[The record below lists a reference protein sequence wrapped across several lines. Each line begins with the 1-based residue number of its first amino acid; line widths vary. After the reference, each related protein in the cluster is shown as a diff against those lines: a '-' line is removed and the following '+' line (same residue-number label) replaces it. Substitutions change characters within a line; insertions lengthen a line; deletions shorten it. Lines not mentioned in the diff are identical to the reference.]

1 MVPCLPQDKPS
12 ILMEVLASTCQ
23 EMDEMVIFL
32 MLVCHPVDPPYRP
45 TDPRCSTSGL
55 TGRSM
60 MREFLKA
67 PVVFGHPNQK
77 IFDFR
82 ETPTGH
88 LQRVQ
93 QHIKKWTKKWTSQI
107 PPNKN
112 TQPGTRPAPHG
123 VSHPVQEHRPCSDHP
138 NQEDESL
145 GRRTS

>member
-1 MVPCLPQDKPS
+1 
-12 ILMEVLASTCQ
+12 
-23 EMDEMVIFL
+23 
-32 MLVCHPVDPPYRP
+32 
-45 TDPRCSTSGL
+45 
-55 TGRSM
+55 

-112 TQPGTRPAPHG
+112 TQPGTDPHLMG
-123 VSHPVQEHRPCSDHP
+123 YPIQCRSIAHAVTIQIKKMKASGDTRLERM
-138 NQEDESL
+138 
-145 GRRTS
+145 T